1 MKKSLLTILGFW
13 ISTTILIGQFK
24 KVTGTIPNTKPSPLI
39 IDVEELKSLYKGA
52 DFSKTTTQ
60 SSNFSAINGA
70 ALDFSKFSII
80 QYNEENLPIAIK
92 GKLSDKARQGKD
104 LLTQSYA
111 YLNAVKTQIK
121 VQIPESEFVMTRID
135 TDELGGKHI
144 RFDQQYNGIKIYGS
158 ESP

>member
-1 MKKSLLTILGFW
+1 MANL
-13 ISTTILIGQFK
+13 K

-92 GKLSDKARQGKD
+92 VNCSTKLRQGKD
-104 LLTQSYA
+104 LVT
-111 YLNAVKTQIK
+111 K
-121 VQIPESEFVMTRID
+121 VMLI
-135 TDELGGKHI
+135 
-144 RFDQQYNGIKIYGS
+144 
-158 ESP
+158 

>member
-24 KVTGTIPNTKPSPLI
+24 KVNGTIPDTKPSPLI

-70 ALDFSKFSII
+70 ALDFSKFSVI

-92 GKLSDKARQGKD
+92 VNCLTKLDKAKIC
-104 LLTQSYA
+104 SP
-111 YLNAVKTQIK
+111 K
-121 VQIPESEFVMTRID
+121 VM
-135 TDELGGKHI
+135 HI
-144 RFDQQYNGIKIYGS
+144 
-158 ESP
+158 